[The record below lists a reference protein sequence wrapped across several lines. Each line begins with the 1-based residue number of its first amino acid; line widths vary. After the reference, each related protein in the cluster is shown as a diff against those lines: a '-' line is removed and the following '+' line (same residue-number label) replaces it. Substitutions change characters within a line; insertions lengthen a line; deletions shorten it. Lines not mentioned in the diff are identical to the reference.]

1 MKRAGDVAGSSGL
14 SLKIWGVRGSTP
26 TPGEATLRYGGET
39 TCFELRAG
47 SDLILVD
54 CGSGA
59 RLLGSALMTEPPR
72 ALDLFFTHTHL
83 DHICGLPFFKPAY
96 DERFRIDAWAGHFA
110 DKSGLMDII
119 CRIMS
124 PPIFPV
130 AAKQLKAVTFRNFNA
145 GETVERTGEI
155 AVTTV
160 SLNHPGG
167 ATGYR
172 FEHGGKSICII
183 TDHEHGVPEHDRAV
197 RRFVEGADVMIYDAM
212 FTDAEYPT
220 YAGWGHSTWQKCVEL
235 ALDAGVRQPVLFHH
249 DPRRS
254 DDALD
259 AIAQEAVKLHPGL
272 LVAREGMVLTP

>member
-1 MKRAGDVAGSSGL
+1 VKGNDGVTTGAGL

-26 TPGEATLRYGGET
+26 TPGPTTLRYGGET
-39 TCFELRAG
+39 TSFEIRCG
-47 SDLILVD
+47 DDLVLVD

-59 RLLGSALMTEPPR
+59 RNLGGFLHGGPPR
-72 ALDLFFTHTHL
+72 AFDLFFTHTHL

-96 DERFRIDAWAGHFA
+96 DERFSINAWAGHFA
-110 DKSGLMDII
+110 DKQELMDII

-130 AAKQLKAVTFRNFNA
+130 AAKQLKAVTFRNFVG
-145 GETVERTGEI
+145 GELIEREGGMNISTV
-155 AVTTV
+155 V
-160 SLNHPGG
+160 LNHPGG

-172 FEHGGKSICII
+172 FDHAGKSICII
-183 TDHEHGVPEHDRAV
+183 TDHEHGVPGIDSAL

-212 FTDAEYPT
+212 FTDDEYPT
-220 YAGWGHSTWQKCVEL
+220 YVGWGHSTWQKGVEL
-235 ALDAGVRQPVLFHH
+235 ALEAGVRHPVMFHH

-259 AIAQEAVKLHPGL
+259 AIAEAAAARHPGA